1 MGLVGGVVGFCLGLP
16 IGLAAAYFVYLR
28 YFAAARRL
36 QDPVIKPLR
45 DLDSETLQ
53 ATIPHIPLW
62 VKSPDYERIDWM
74 NKFIFDMW
82 PFLDK
87 AICKHINRATR
98 PIFDQY
104 VGQYGIESIEFGELT
119 LGTLPPTF
127 QGIKVYEMLEK
138 ELVIEPVIRWAST
151 SNVTVNVKVQSFEV
165 TVQLEDLHIMLT
177 PRVILKSLVPS
188 FPCFANLCVSLMEKP
203 FLLQDQLSKQI
214 SNLYHW
220 PKVIQIPILDGASG
234 ATKKPV
240 GILHVKVI
248 RALNLL
254 KMDFLG
260 KSDPYVKMRLSGERL
275 PSKKTSVKMSNLN
288 PEWNEHFRFIVK
300 DPDTQVLELHMF
312 DWEKVKMHDKLGMQ
326 VIPLRLLT
334 PYESKLFTL
343 DLVRSMNPND
353 PQNKKNRGK
362 LIVELTFDPL
372 REDNMSSDAEG
383 NASVIRKTRE
393 PRWSEEF
400 QFMVDEPPV
409 EDKIHIQVK
418 SKRRGLPF
426 RNKARIAGAC
436 EYKPGGCGEQRP
448 DQREVPPHQLQERDD
463 TRGDQMEHCVIIQLV

>member
-188 FPCFANLCVSLMEKP
+188 FPCFANLCVSLMEKVCIICA
-203 FLLQDQLSKQI
+203 FRLHLIILLKTTNS
-214 SNLYHW
+214 SF
-220 PKVIQIPILDGASG
+220 
-234 ATKKPV
+234 V
-240 GILHVKVI
+240 GIATYRFWIETLVWRCHG
-248 RALNLL
+248 NT
-254 KMDFLG
+254 
-260 KSDPYVKMRLSGERL
+260 RLVSICSSNCSSGFCI
-275 PSKKTSVKMSNLN
+275 KKHSQT
-288 PEWNEHFRFIVK
+288 
-300 DPDTQVLELHMF
+300 LE
-312 DWEKVKMHDKLGMQ
+312 
-326 VIPLRLLT
+326 
-334 PYESKLFTL
+334 
-343 DLVRSMNPND
+343 
-353 PQNKKNRGK
+353 
-362 LIVELTFDPL
+362 
-372 REDNMSSDAEG
+372 
-383 NASVIRKTRE
+383 
-393 PRWSEEF
+393 
-400 QFMVDEPPV
+400 
-409 EDKIHIQVK
+409 
-418 SKRRGLPF
+418 
-426 RNKARIAGAC
+426 
-436 EYKPGGCGEQRP
+436 
-448 DQREVPPHQLQERDD
+448 
-463 TRGDQMEHCVIIQLV
+463 

>member
-62 VKSPDYERIDWM
+62 VKSPDYERVSTYFLIDWM

-203 FLLQDQLSKQI
+203 RIDFGLKLLCGDVMAIPGLYQYVQVTAPLAFPFLLQDQLSKQI

-220 PKVIQIPILDGASG
+220 PKVIQIPILDGA
-234 ATKKPV
+234 
-240 GILHVKVI
+240 
-248 RALNLL
+248 R
-254 KMDFLG
+254 
-260 KSDPYVKMRLSGERL
+260 
-275 PSKKTSVKMSNLN
+275 
-288 PEWNEHFRFIVK
+288 
-300 DPDTQVLELHMF
+300 
-312 DWEKVKMHDKLGMQ
+312 
-326 VIPLRLLT
+326 
-334 PYESKLFTL
+334 
-343 DLVRSMNPND
+343 
-353 PQNKKNRGK
+353 
-362 LIVELTFDPL
+362 
-372 REDNMSSDAEG
+372 
-383 NASVIRKTRE
+383 
-393 PRWSEEF
+393 
-400 QFMVDEPPV
+400 
-409 EDKIHIQVK
+409 
-418 SKRRGLPF
+418 
-426 RNKARIAGAC
+426 
-436 EYKPGGCGEQRP
+436 
-448 DQREVPPHQLQERDD
+448 
-463 TRGDQMEHCVIIQLV
+463 